1 MANEKCIRDPVHNYI
16 YLTDVEFKLIRHPL
30 FQRLRFITQNGSAY
44 YTYPS
49 NKNCRFLHSLGSMKL
64 GGDIFLNATENLS
77 DGDVKEYLIQAY
89 KMLDSIAN
97 NNLTIPIFDIIKEF
111 ASMNDKTFDK
121 YGLSLHIDKSSIE
134 NEIKKKCFK

>member
-1 MANEKCIRDPVHNYI
+1 
-16 YLTDVEFKLIRHPL
+16 
-30 FQRLRFITQNGSAY
+30 
-44 YTYPS
+44 
-49 NKNCRFLHSLGSMKL
+49 
-64 GGDIFLNATENLS
+64 
-77 DGDVKEYLIQAY
+77 
-89 KMLDSIAN
+89 MLDSIAN